1 MPANAMRTSDL
12 RSVVEPL
19 VNEIFDG
26 VYDLRK
32 DEWKQI
38 FKEEAARPFKYHE
51 EPVLYGF
58 GAAPEMPEGTPVTYQ
73 SGGELFIKRYIPRV
87 YGLAFALTQ
96 VLVEDGEHINVASSY
111 AKHLANALIE
121 TKETRCANVI
131 NRYATAGYT
140 GGDGV
145 VLGSTS
151 HPIFGGVA
159 SNVST
164 SAVLSQT
171 SLEQMLTDIRSNS
184 VDNNGKKIR
193 ITPTKLLVPP
203 ALEFQAE
210 VLLNSTLRAG
220 TANNDINPIKSKGML
235 SGGVAVLSRMTSSVN
250 WFIKND
256 SQNGL
261 KVVMRRRLTK
271 SMEGDFETDSLRYKA
286 TERYDEGW
294 TDFRDLQCNAG
305 V

>member
-1 MPANAMRTSDL
+1 MPVSMRTSDL

-38 FKEEAARPFKYHE
+38 FKEEPGRPYKYHE

-58 GAAPEMPEGTPVTYQ
+58 GAAPEMPEGTPVQYQ
-73 SGGELFIKRYIPRV
+73 SGGELFTKRYIPRV

-96 VLVEDGEHINVASSY
+96 VLVEDGEHLNVAASY

-121 TKETRCANVI
+121 TKETLAANVI
-131 NRYATAGYT
+131 NRYATSGYN

-145 VLGSTS
+145 PLGSAS

-159 SNVST
+159 SNLST
-164 SAVLSQT
+164 TAVLSQT
-171 SLEQMLTDIRSNS
+171 SLEQMLIDIRTNA

-193 ITPTKLLVPP
+193 ISPQKLLVPP

-220 TANNDINPIKSKGML
+220 TANNDINPVKSKSML
-235 SGGVAVLSRMTSSVN
+235 SGGVAVLSRLTSSVN

-256 SQNGL
+256 AQNGL
-261 KVVMRRRLTK
+261 KLITRRRLTK
-271 SMEGDFETDSLRYKA
+271 SMEGDFESDSMRYKA
-286 TERYDEGW
+286 TERYDVGH
-294 TDFRDLQCNAG
+294 TDWRDLWCNSG
-305 V
+305 T